1 MLVLWRTVGLFF
13 ISHRVHRGKAGEL
26 WRMNAPVYSPVRIVC
41 YDGSKYQRGIMSLL
55 RISIIIGNVALLL
68 ACANPSVLSAPTPT
82 TQISASTT
90 PVPATPTA
98 VATVTLEPS
107 ATITTTETPTSTA
120 TEIPTATAVT
130 AQYVFPVQHA
140 EVNYGKFHHDYPA
153 TDMFCDEGSEFVAV
167 TAGVVD
173 YISFED
179 IWDPV
184 TNEPNDR
191 GGLAVAIIGSDGV
204 RYYGSH
210 LQAIAPDLHVGM
222 TVTAGQLLGLTG
234 KSGDARSTPA
244 HLHFGISHP
253 TTPEDWQVRRG
264 EISPYPYLQA
274 WRKGEMRAPVL
285 P

>member
-1 MLVLWRTVGLFF
+1 
-13 ISHRVHRGKAGEL
+13 
-26 WRMNAPVYSPVRIVC
+26 
-41 YDGSKYQRGIMSLL
+41 MSLQ
-55 RISIIIGNVALLL
+55 RIGIIIGSAVVLL
-68 ACANPSVLSAPTPT
+68 ACTSPITLSPPTPT
-82 TQISASTT
+82 PQISAS
-90 PVPATPTA
+90 ATAIAASATA
-98 VATVTLEPS
+98 VAT
-107 ATITTTETPTSTA
+107 ATETPTATTTETPTATA
-120 TEIPTATAVT
+120 TDTPTATAVT

-153 TDMFCDEGSEFVAV
+153 TDIFCDEGSEFVAV
-167 TAGVVD
+167 TDGVVD

-179 IWDPV
+179 IWDPT

-191 GGLAVAIIGSDGV
+191 GGLAVAIIGNDGV

-210 LQAIAPDLHVGM
+210 LQAIAADLQVGM
-222 TVTAGQLLGLTG
+222 TVRAGQLLGYTG
-234 KSGDARSTPA
+234 KTGSARPTPA

-274 WRKGEMRAPVL
+274 WRNNEMRAPVL

>member
-1 MLVLWRTVGLFF
+1 
-13 ISHRVHRGKAGEL
+13 
-26 WRMNAPVYSPVRIVC
+26 
-41 YDGSKYQRGIMSLL
+41 MSLL
-55 RISIIIGNVALLL
+55 RISIIIGSVALLL
-68 ACANPSVLSAPTPT
+68 ACANPRALNAPTPT
-82 TQISASTT
+82 AQIIASAT
-90 PVPATPTA
+90 PIGATPTA

-120 TEIPTATAVT
+120 TETPTATAVT
-130 AQYVFPVQHA
+130 AQYFFPVQHA

-167 TAGVVD
+167 TDGVID
-173 YISFED
+173 YISFKD
-179 IWDPV
+179 IWDPK
-184 TNEPNDR
+184 TNDPNYR
-191 GGLAVAIIGSDGV
+191 GGLSVAIIGTDGV

-210 LQAIAPDLHVGM
+210 LQAIAPDLQIGM

-234 KSGDARSTPA
+234 KSGDARFTAA

>member
-1 MLVLWRTVGLFF
+1 
-13 ISHRVHRGKAGEL
+13 
-26 WRMNAPVYSPVRIVC
+26 
-41 YDGSKYQRGIMSLL
+41 MSLQ
-55 RISIIIGNVALLL
+55 RIGIIIGSAAVLL
-68 ACANPSVLSAPTPT
+68 ACTNPITLSPPTPT
-82 TQISASTT
+82 TQTSASVT
-90 PVPATPTA
+90 AIAASATA
-98 VATVTLEPS
+98 VAT
-107 ATITTTETPTSTA
+107 ATETPTSTA
-120 TEIPTATAVT
+120 TDTPTSTATDTPTATAVT
-130 AQYVFPVQHA
+130 AQYFFPVQHA

-153 TDMFCDEGSEFVAV
+153 TDIFCDEGSEFVAV

-191 GGLAVAIIGSDGV
+191 GGLAVAIIGNDGV

-210 LQAIAPDLHVGM
+210 LQSIAPDLQVGM
-222 TVTAGQLLGLTG
+222 TVRAGQLLGYTG
-234 KSGDARSTPA
+234 KTGSARPTPA

-274 WRKGEMRAPVL
+274 WRNAEMRAPVF